1 MKRLALLILS
11 ILPLLSTAQR
21 VYKANS
27 ALASGNWYKI
37 SVSGAGVYKID
48 IPFLSSLGI
57 NTSNLAS
64 GSIRL
69 FGNGGG
75 MLSEANNISRI
86 DDLQEN
92 AIMIVD
98 GGDGVLNG
106 SDYILFYSNGADQ
119 WLTDSVN
126 KKFIHKK
133 NLYSDKAYYYL
144 SIGGNGKRISMSQNN
159 FIPNVSVT
167 SYNTRF
173 FHELDTI
180 NFLSSGKEWYGEEF
194 SNTPGHSLNR
204 SFSVSIPNLQT

>member
-1 MKRLALLILS
+1 MAR
-11 ILPLLSTAQR
+11 PQR

-27 ALASGNWYKI
+27 VLATGNWYKI
-37 SVSGAGVYKID
+37 AVTRAGIYKID

-57 NTSNLAS
+57 NASNLAS
-64 GSIRL
+64 SSIRL
-69 FGNGGG
+69 FGNGGN
-75 MLSEANNISRI
+75 MLPEANNIARI
-86 DDLQEN
+86 DDLQED
-92 AIMIVD
+92 AIMVVD

-126 KKFIHKK
+126 KKFTHKK

-144 SIGGNGKRISMSQNN
+144 SIGGNGKRTSVLQNN
-159 FIPNVSVT
+159 PLPNISVT
-167 SYNTRF
+167 SFDARF

-194 SNTPGHSLNR
+194 SNSPGHSLSRN
-204 SFSVSIPNLQT
+204 FSVSVPNLQTSSPVTVVTDCLAR